1 MTYSIFTSV
10 KSQECRRCRPVKRSL
25 HLQRLEAWRCCWPW
39 WWSPTLNRLGTWSFC
54 NTRGSQSL
62 SAELLPYRS
71 ANMFKSCEIEFP
83 SQWCYPFR
91 SVILFGWGTARHL
104 DAARCLLVVLLTHI
118 LVLHSLSLAVVR
130 HSSPTFFLHRL
141 SLPSLRLTRLLKTM
155 KRMTTLP
162 LSLMLPARRA
172 SLAALTLIAPSTGYL
187 TK

>member
-118 LVLHSLSLAVVR
+118 LVLHSLSLAV
-130 HSSPTFFLHRL
+130 SSPTFFLHRL
-141 SLPSLRLTRLLKTM
+141 SLPSLRSTRLLKTM